1 MDKNTK
7 LGSKYETRNLGR
19 ILQCLEQNPLIIILF
34 LQTMSKAGLL
44 SNMKDALHN
53 ILFGTIPL
61 PFVGPQSRMVC
72 AAQRAYT
79 DLSSMANGQDLQKL
93 ALCLCYF
100 NNVIPCSLDEKV
112 FFPSATCYLAYLRV
126 LFALPWPSTADPSIV
141 RESVELS
148 KNPSQLRTQLAHL
161 SQESLD
167 SFCVLIEHFLGTGLV
182 DFMSQDQQDETSR
195 RAIDKWKESSP
206 GVASTRL
213 LLSKLKYL
221 RINPVLTHYLRGQA
235 EPQTSTKG
243 EIILRPH
250 GLNLLMVRGAYCSYF
265 KSFSKKSMEEHDS
278 RHQTA
283 NPQPSITNLQAA
295 ISASDVVFYYD
306 APNFYSVAH
315 TAIAMQH
322 PKLRWELTPVWALLD
337 LASKGMRTF
346 NPLVAYEPLRT
357 GAFTEET
364 ILSMLRL
371 VVAYYDSA
379 PRGERD
385 SLTPLTYAA
394 LCSNAECRLMS
405 FVGGSDYSDI
415 EVYRK
420 QIRGRMTSALSNM
433 RKLRVLYGAPGAPPD
448 TAELHLQELLE
459 DTVSER
465 VDQREFRRIIGD
477 ESWRNYLDERSESL
491 LYATAVRGG
500 VPTS

>member
-7 LGSKYETRNLGR
+7 LGSKYETQDLGR
-19 ILQCLEQNPLIIILF
+19 VLQCLEQNPLIITLF
-34 LQTMSKAGLL
+34 LQTMSRAGLL

-61 PFVGPQSRMVC
+61 PFTGPHSRMVC
-72 AAQRAYT
+72 AAQKAYT
-79 DLSSMANGQDLQKL
+79 DLNSMANGQDLQKL

-126 LFALPWPSTADPSIV
+126 RFALPWPSTADPSIV
-141 RESVELS
+141 REGVELS
-148 KNPSQLRTQLAHL
+148 KNPSQLRTQLVHL
-161 SQESLD
+161 SKESVD

-182 DFMSQDQQDETSR
+182 DFTSQDQKDETSS
-195 RAIDKWKESSP
+195 RAIREWRA
-206 GVASTRL
+206 GVASTCL

-243 EIILRPH
+243 EIILPPH
-250 GLNLLMVRGAYCSYF
+250 GLNLLMVQVAYCSYF
-265 KSFSKKSMEEHDS
+265 KLFSKRSMEEHDS

-283 NPQPSITNLQAA
+283 NPQPSSTTNIQAA
-295 ISASDVVFYYD
+295 VSASDVVFYYD

-357 GAFTEET
+357 GTFTEET

-394 LCSNAECRLMS
+394 LCSSAECWLMS

-415 EVYRK
+415 DVYRR

-448 TAELHLQELLE
+448 TAELFLQELLE
-459 DTVSER
+459 NTVSER
-465 VDQREFRRIIGD
+465 ADQREFRRIIGD
-477 ESWRNYLDERSESL
+477 ESWRNYLDESESL
-491 LYATAVRGG
+491 LFATAVRGG
-500 VPTS
+500 VPTH

>member
-1 MDKNTK
+1 MDKNTR

-19 ILQCLEQNPLIIILF
+19 VLQCLEQNPLIITLF
-34 LQTMSKAGLL
+34 LQTMSEAGLL
-44 SNMKDALHN
+44 SNMTDALHN
-53 ILFGTIPL
+53 ILFGTVPL
-61 PFVGPQSRMVC
+61 PFIGPQSRMVC
-72 AAQRAYT
+72 AAQKAYT
-79 DLSSMANGQDLQKL
+79 DLNSMANGQDLQKL

-112 FFPSATCYLAYLRV
+112 FFPSAICYLAYLRV
-126 LFALPWPSTADPSIV
+126 HLALPWPSTADPSIV

-148 KNPSQLRTQLAHL
+148 KNPSQLRTQLVHL
-161 SQESLD
+161 SQESVD
-167 SFCVLIEHFLGTGLV
+167 SFCVLIEYFLDTGLV
-182 DFMSQDQQDETSR
+182 DFTSQDQQNQTSSQ
-195 RAIDKWKESSP
+195 AIDKWRDLSP

-213 LLSKLKYL
+213 LLSKLRYL

-235 EPQTSTKG
+235 EPQTFTKG
-243 EIILRPH
+243 DEILRPH
-250 GLNLLMVRGAYCSYF
+250 GLNMLMVQAAYCSYF
-265 KSFSKKSMEEHDS
+265 KSFSKGSMEEHDS
-278 RHQTA
+278 RHQTI
-283 NPQPSITNLQAA
+283 NPQPSITNSKAA

-306 APNFYSVAH
+306 APNFYSVVH

-346 NPLVAYEPLRT
+346 NPHVAYEPLRT

-394 LCSNAECRLMS
+394 LCSNAECWLMS
-405 FVGGSDYSDI
+405 FVGGSHYSDI
-415 EVYRK
+415 EVYRR
-420 QIRGRMTSALSNM
+420 QLRGRTTSALSKM
-433 RKLRVLYGAPGAPPD
+433 RKLRVLYGAPGAPHH
-448 TAELHLQELLE
+448 TTELLLQELLE

-465 VDQREFRRIIGD
+465 ADQGVFRRIIGD
-477 ESWRNYLDERSESL
+477 ESWRNYLDERSESS

-500 VPTS
+500 VPTK